1 MTKGLISIFSMPQEI
16 DDLHLT
22 LYNLKRNISMLPH
35 DVEMDLDL
43 TFCMSGELTDWENTK
58 LPQEYF
64 LSKFHALTPLWD
76 WSKSPRIHI
85 EFDKGILGC
94 VSQRRWSLERAK
106 EYDYTIWL
114 DTDVFFK
121 DTTLLYMDA
130 GFRAIKDS
138 NTTRFILTPQFVK
151 QWDNTWDSIVHP
163 EYLNHKIDYELEADI
178 FEDTLIEYGDVS
190 VKPINDFKFAG
201 GWFTLLSKELLEL
214 TGVPESFGHY
224 GMEDTFIVEA
234 SKFLTKVNH
243 PMKPTQFVLCNHLV
257 GETYVHRC
265 NQHMKDMV
273 TSTNRKEEFRAVA
286 TENFAKEMQ
295 SFSQRMLL
303 FLTSVI

>member
-1 MTKGLISIFSMPQEI
+1 MTKALVSIFAMPQEI

-22 LYNLKRNISMLPH
+22 LYNLKRNVAMLAH
-35 DVEMDLDL
+35 DVEVDLDL
-43 TFCMSGELTDWENTK
+43 TFCMSSELTDWEKTK

-64 LSKFHALTPLWD
+64 LSKFRALTPLWD

-94 VSQRRWSLERAK
+94 VSQRRWSIERADK
-106 EYDYTIWL
+106 YDYTIWL

-121 DTTLLYMDA
+121 DTTLLYMNA
-130 GFRAIKDS
+130 SYQAIRD
-138 NTTRFILTPQFVK
+138 TGIERFILTPQFVK

-178 FEDTLIEYGDVS
+178 FNDTLIDYGEVS
-190 VKPINDFKFAG
+190 VRPIDTFKFAG
-201 GWFTLLSKELLEL
+201 GWFTLLSNDLLKL
-214 TGVPESFGHY
+214 IGIPESFGHY

-234 SKFLTKVNH
+234 SKTLMKMNH
-243 PMKPTQFVLCNHLV
+243 PSRPIQYTLYNHLV

-265 NQHMKDMV
+265 NQHMKEMV
-273 TSTNRKEEFRAVA
+273 VSKNRKEEFRAIA
-286 TENFAKEMQ
+286 TANFYPELNLLMQ
-295 SFSQRMLL
+295 R
-303 FLTSVI
+303 VGV